1 MATFLIRIALQ
12 YSRLGDLHADGA
24 LFVTMPSH
32 AAHPRKGERK
42 PPAPRA
48 GLFSPTRFR
57 EFAVR
62 EFAFLGGVTAVA
74 LYIGALAN
82 GFAYDDLSVISNNEW
97 VRHGAVLTQAF
108 ALPYWPSGALYRP
121 LTSLSYGLDWALSG
135 GRPLLFHAMNIAWYA
150 LDAVLVTRL
159 ALRWWPPLA
168 AALAGLLFAVQP
180 VHVEA
185 VANVVGRAEL
195 LTGTALLTLAL
206 VASTPRPLSSA
217 RLVVIGL
224 LSAAALY
231 TKETGVVAP
240 LIVWATVRLRQDATL
255 VGTPNPRPQTPDRSS
270 SRQTTAADV
279 RRMTGAALL
288 GIALPLMQRINVL
301 GTVTGDSPHPAF
313 TAASHAQSL
322 ALALATIARATWLLI
337 VPHLPRIDY
346 SPSTT
351 ALTHP
356 DVALVSCGAV
366 LVILACGVLVAH
378 ARRPSRWTWAAVF
391 TIATFAPVSNL
402 VVHTGVVLAD
412 RTLYGPS
419 IGTSILLGAALAY
432 GTTAAARIR
441 IGHRARHLVQR
452 SLTGAVAVAAAA
464 LVIVGIVDT
473 LRTVGVWRDNQSVFT
488 AMRDR
493 SPNSYRGYY
502 LLGVEARTLSAG
514 TREPSLE
521 AHRDFTSAIS
531 LFDGDP
537 TLLYEAAVNALQLR
551 DTSDAL
557 TWLAQSI
564 DRDPRQRRPR
574 TMLALL
580 DLHRGET
587 SAARELLRTGV
598 ALEPDQRAW
607 RKMLDSL
614 DRAAHT
620 S

>member
-1 MATFLIRIALQ
+1 MF
-12 YSRLGDLHADGA
+12 
-24 LFVTMPSH
+24 P
-32 AAHPRKGERK
+32 
-42 PPAPRA
+42 
-48 GLFSPTRFR
+48 
-57 EFAVR
+57 
-62 EFAFLGGVTAVA
+62 FLGASAAAVAVA

-82 GFAYDDLSVISNNEW
+82 GFAYDDLSVISHNDW
-97 VRHGAVLTQAF
+97 VRHGVVFTQAF

-135 GRPLLFHAMNIAWYA
+135 GRPLLFHAMNVAWYA

-195 LTGTALLTLAL
+195 LAGTALLALAL
-206 VASTPRPLSSA
+206 VASTPRPLSTA

-224 LSAAALY
+224 LSAAALC

-240 LIVWATVRLRQDATL
+240 LIVWATARLRQDT
-255 VGTPNPRPQTPDRSS
+255 S
-270 SRQTTAADV
+270 AADV

-288 GIALPLMQRINVL
+288 GIAVPLMQRINVL
-301 GTVTGDSPHPAF
+301 GTLTGDNPHPAF

-322 ALALATIARATWLLI
+322 ALALATIPRATWLLI

-346 SPSTT
+346 SPSTA

-378 ARRPSRWTWAAVF
+378 ARWPSRWTWAAVF
-391 TIATFAPVSNL
+391 TIGTFAPVSNL

-412 RTLYGPS
+412 RTLYCPS
-419 IGTSILLGAALAY
+419 IGTSILLGAAIAY
-432 GTTAAARIR
+432 GTSAAARIR
-441 IGHRARHLVQR
+441 TGHRAHQIVQR
-452 SLTGAVAVAAAA
+452 SLTVAVAATAA
-464 LVIVGIVDT
+464 TLLIVGAVDT

-502 LLGVEARTLSAG
+502 MLGVEARTLSAR

-521 AHRDFTSAIS
+521 AHRDFTTAIS

-537 TLLYEAAVNALQLR
+537 ILLYEAAVNALQLR

-557 TWLAQSI
+557 AWLAQSI
-564 DRDPRQRRPR
+564 DRDPKQRRPR

-580 DLHRGET
+580 ELHRGET
-587 SAARELLRTGV
+587 SAARDLLRTGV

-607 RKMLDSL
+607 HRMLDSL
-614 DRAAHT
+614 DRAAPHT